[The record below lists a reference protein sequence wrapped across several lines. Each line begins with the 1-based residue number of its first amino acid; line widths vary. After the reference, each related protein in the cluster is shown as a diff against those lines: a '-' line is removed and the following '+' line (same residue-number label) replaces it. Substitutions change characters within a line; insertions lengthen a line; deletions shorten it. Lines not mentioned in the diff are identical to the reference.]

1 MDEKKTNQEL
11 LRAQELIQ
19 DSDDKNAKKKV
30 KELLQDP
37 DIEVIE
43 SYIGLGE
50 CILYFMKGGFLH
62 YDCWCNEALARHD
75 ILEMVRDSGRL
86 KKKIHRDDPER
97 DALREMEMWMGRR
110 KKAKHWKYWIA
121 SITDACQNRCPG
133 CYRVLQ
139 ENLVY
144 EDGHMRLS
152 DFEQI
157 LAIFKEHGGESIDFV
172 GGEPTQHPDLL
183 RMMELCC
190 KAGIKIWLYTN
201 LREFGCRPELAKRV
215 LEVGG
220 DITVVGKLNV
230 PNPQDPAQRKMQ
242 AQWLGSSQL
251 AVDEMWQGLQNLLT
265 AGFPPGKIGVENLL
279 RKANIEMAPQVYEI
293 GLRRGFFVD
302 LEIPTCPTTASESD
316 FRKWIELFPNK
327 DQILKCVKEVA
338 IINQKE
344 GISAYVPIMPH
355 LTGRYTEGVGMGC
368 VAFKQGALLTES
380 DGRVGLC
387 TSGKPLLNKDGK
399 QLNILR
405 DSLWEIFSHDDLVAR
420 RDSCRQGSIK
430 SGPCAVC
437 EHWQYCLGG
446 CAALRETLG
455 GIFDSYP
462 LCYLHE
468 WIPKEELINLFRR
481 KQ

>member
-1 MDEKKTNQEL
+1 MDE
-11 LRAQELIQ
+11 
-19 DSDDKNAKKKV
+19 
-30 KELLQDP
+30 
-37 DIEVIE
+37 
-43 SYIGLGE
+43 
-50 CILYFMKGGFLH
+50 
-62 YDCWCNEALARHD
+62 
-75 ILEMVRDSGRL
+75 
-86 KKKIHRDDPER
+86 KKIHRDDPER
-97 DALREMEMWMGRR
+97 ENLQQMSNWMWGK
-110 KKAKHWKYWIA
+110 KKAKHWKYWIC

-144 EDGHMRLS
+144 EDGNMLFP

-157 LAIFKEHGGESIDFV
+157 LGIFMEHGGESIDFV

-190 KAGIKIWLYTN
+190 KTGIKIWLYTN
-201 LREFGCRPELAKRV
+201 LREFGRRPGLAKQI
-215 LEVGG
+215 LQVGG

-251 AVDEMWQGLQNLLT
+251 AVDEMWQGLQNLLA

-279 RKANIEMAPQVYEI
+279 RKANIEMAPRVYET
-293 GLRRGFFVD
+293 GLRQGFFVD
-302 LEIPTCPTTASESD
+302 LEIPTCPTTATEND
-316 FRKWIELFPNK
+316 FRKWLALFPTK
-327 DQILKCVKEVA
+327 DQIIDCVKRVA
-338 IINQKE
+338 AINQRN
-344 GISAYVPIMPH
+344 GIASFTPMMPH
-355 LTGRYTEGVGMGC
+355 LTGRYAEGVGMGC

-387 TSGKPLLNKDGK
+387 TSGKPLLNKDGV

-405 DSLWEIFSHDDLVAR
+405 DSLWEIFSHDDLAAR
-420 RDSCRQGSIK
+420 RNSCRQGSI
-430 SGPCAVC
+430 SNGPCARC
-437 EHWQYCLGG
+437 EHWPHCLGG

-455 GIFDSYP
+455 VLLNSNP

-468 WIPKEELINLFRR
+468 WRPENELINLFRKA